1 MAKKGTVTGIVQA
14 PADPFG
20 AIAKPAAPA
29 SAKKSEKPTAGVL
42 PGIKKLVD
50 LFLKNK
56 SEIKRIE
63 AEMSTQETS
72 IIDHVRPQQDDLA
85 RSGKF
90 TKSLEV
96 PGDTGSVTYVTS
108 DKFSVP
114 KETEAQAAIKKLIG
128 LTNYENW
135 FEVKRT
141 ITLKKEMQEN
151 TEFIQKLVK
160 ALASAGMTVGDAFDV
175 TDELRAK
182 KDLDQKQ
189 YELNPTA
196 LAEFRTLVRQNKPA
210 LK

>member
-29 SAKKSEKPTAGVL
+29 SAKKHDKPMANVL
-42 PGIKKLVD
+42 PNIKKLVD
-50 LFLKNK
+50 LFLKKKAEITKLESEK
-56 SEIKRIE
+56 SI
-63 AEMSTQETS
+63 AETD
-72 IIDHVRPQQDDLA
+72 IIAHVRPQQDDLA
-85 RSGKF
+85 RSGSF

-96 PGDTGSVTYVTS
+96 PGETGSVTYVTS
-108 DKFSVP
+108 DRFSVP
-114 KETEAQAAIKKLIG
+114 KDTDAQAALKKLIG

-151 TEFIQKLVK
+151 NDFIQKLVK

-175 TDELRAK
+175 VDELRAK
-182 KDLDQKQ
+182 PDLDQKQ

-196 LAEFRTLVRQNKPA
+196 LDEFRTYVRQNKPA